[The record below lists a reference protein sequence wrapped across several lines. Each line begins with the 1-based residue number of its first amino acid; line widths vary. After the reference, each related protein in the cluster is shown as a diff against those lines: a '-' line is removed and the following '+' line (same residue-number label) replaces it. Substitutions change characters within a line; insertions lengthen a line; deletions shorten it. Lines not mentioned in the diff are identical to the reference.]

1 MIFYLKQSELDKE
14 DMKLKLANLNHDIS
28 CLLSAFSIAKKT
40 GKFELKTVLLKEVS
54 PDRLSTIFTNDDS
67 TTSSKRVHLA
77 DSSNTTEFLKAEL
90 QHREDIIS
98 SLQQEL
104 KSVRSQYETLLN
116 GVNIH
121 F

>member
-1 MIFYLKQSELDKE
+1 LDKE

-40 GKFELKTVLLKEVS
+40 GRFELKTTLLKEVS
-54 PDRLSTIFTNDDS
+54 PDRLNHIFATNDDS
-67 TTSSKRVHLA
+67 TKRVHFA

-90 QHREDIIS
+90 QHREDIIN

-104 KSVRSQYETLLN
+104 KSVRNQYETLLN
-116 GVNIH
+116 GVHTYLNYY
-121 F
+121 